1 MADMLL
7 AIHSSSFVIFITAI
21 VVLRHSLSMMEDRYN
36 VELLPSLPVMLA
48 LRHSDLRSTATI
60 TSDQP
65 C

>member
-1 MADMLL
+1 MLL
-7 AIHSSSFVIFITAI
+7 AIHSSVFVIFIKTI
-21 VVLRHSLSMMEDRYN
+21 VVLRYSLGMMYDGFN
-36 VELLPSLPVMLA
+36 VELLASLPFMLA